1 MVLGSAEIKLI
12 LSAVDRASKE
22 LAKVNKSLGQIDDT
36 AAEAQTNV
44 KRSGSGMTD
53 SFRTLATAIGVVS
66 GVAIAF
72 GAAVKKALDL
82 GKEGAQIELT
92 AGRFDRL
99 STSIGTTSQALMA
112 DLRTATR
119 GTVSD
124 LDLMSAATDF
134 LALGLAKDHNE
145 VVRLTRVAGA
155 LGMDMNQLVLTLT
168 NMTTMRFDALGV
180 SVDGFDAKVK
190 KLEQSGLD
198 AATAFRQAFLEQA
211 EQQIRRVGDVAETNA
226 GKIMRLEAAGKNL
239 ADAFKVRL
247 APAVANLYDELY
259 RLIATHEQLLDAAG
273 ANEGAIRDQAETYE
287 EYRAILSE
295 VLEGSGLII
304 DSQGRLIEVHRGAK
318 GAITEVVDAEY
329 ALTEAQWEAYEIA
342 RILGDERKENIDK
355 LHEVV
360 DVTKDAAEAERE
372 LKQAMSDLKQMIAG
386 ELGKAL
392 DSFIEKNEALR
403 KKQHEVRMEIE
414 KLEKMEYLTKEQK
427 EQLDGLWTDF
437 WEIEQQITTNAD
449 AHDEATRRILFGI
462 LTQRAEIDGLSQAEY
477 VALTLIAEGWGLI
490 DQATATAMTAAD
502 LFFQSLQ
509 EDTELSEQDIIDLK
523 NALLGLPTS
532 HDFNFTTHYSS
543 TGSPPPVG
551 LPRRPGQPI
560 PRQSGGDIFA
570 NTPYLVGERGPE
582 LFLPQARGEIV
593 PNWQTKQITNHWN
606 MTINEAGR
614 TVDPARSFMLM
625 QALAGA

>member
-22 LAKVNKSLGQIDDT
+22 LDKVNKSLGKIDDT
-36 AAEAQTNV
+36 AEQAQTNV
-44 KRSGSGMTD
+44 NKSGSGMTD

-72 GAAVKKALDL
+72 GVAIKKALDL

-99 STSIGTTSQALMA
+99 SISIGTTSQALLA

-134 LALGLAKDHNE
+134 LALGLAKDHGE

-211 EQQIRRVGDVAETNA
+211 EQQIRRVGDVADTNA

-247 APAVANLYDELY
+247 APAVSNVYDELF
-259 RLIATHEQLLDAAG
+259 RLIATHQQLLDAAG
-273 ANEGAIRDQAETYE
+273 ANEGAIRDQAETYD

-295 VLEGSGLII
+295 VLEGSGLMI
-304 DSQGRLIEVHRGAK
+304 DSQGRLIEVHRGAN
-318 GAITEVVDAEY
+318 GAINEGVDAEY
-329 ALTEAQWEAYEIA
+329 ALSEAQWEAYEIA
-342 RILGDERKENIDK
+342 RVLGDERKENIDR

-360 DVTKDAAEAERE
+360 EVTKDAAAAERE
-372 LKQAMSDLKQMIAG
+372 L
-386 ELGKAL
+386 
-392 DSFIEKNEALR
+392 
-403 KKQHEVRMEIE
+403 
-414 KLEKMEYLTKEQK
+414 
-427 EQLDGLWTDF
+427 
-437 WEIEQQITTNAD
+437 
-449 AHDEATRRILFGI
+449 
-462 LTQRAEIDGLSQAEY
+462 
-477 VALTLIAEGWGLI
+477 
-490 DQATATAMTAAD
+490 
-502 LFFQSLQ
+502 
-509 EDTELSEQDIIDLK
+509 
-523 NALLGLPTS
+523 
-532 HDFNFTTHYSS
+532 
-543 TGSPPPVG
+543 
-551 LPRRPGQPI
+551 
-560 PRQSGGDIFA
+560 
-570 NTPYLVGERGPE
+570 
-582 LFLPQARGEIV
+582 
-593 PNWQTKQITNHWN
+593 
-606 MTINEAGR
+606 
-614 TVDPARSFMLM
+614 
-625 QALAGA
+625 